1 VFFSNSINQRF
12 LDFARNDKLQ
22 GRRIACLFPPTG
34 AGCPTAPSR
43 SSSDM
48 KIVMLPAVCL
58 WLVFAVSGFAQQ
70 TPQSLADAE
79 LPSLLAIYKDIHSHP
94 ELSGYEER
102 TAALVAKELRAAGC
116 QVTEHVGKYENSKLK
131 AYGVVGVMK
140 NGDGPTVLV
149 RTDTDAL
156 PVEEETG
163 LPYASKVVVKN
174 DDGRDVHVMHACG
187 HDTHIA
193 AFIGTARALGKLKDQ
208 WHGTIVF
215 VAQPAEEIGTGAR
228 ALLNDRLYDRF
239 GKPNFALGFHDKADV
254 EAGHIAV
261 TEGYTS
267 ANVDSVDVTVRGVG
281 GHGGYP
287 HKTKDPIVLAA
298 EIINAW
304 QTIVSRENNPLDPIV
319 VTVGSI
325 HGGTKHNI
333 IPDEVKMQ
341 LTVRTYKSNVRERV
355 LADIDRIAKGCAAAA
370 GIPAEL
376 APIVSVPKD
385 LVALAA
391 YNNPELT
398 KRLVAVWKK
407 SLGDEKVEIVD
418 PTMGGDDFSEYS
430 LPDYSIPAVYF
441 HFGAVEPA
449 KIAEYK
455 QGGKELPTL
464 HSSKFAPV
472 PEPTIRTGLI
482 GMVTAVLDLMK

>member
-1 VFFSNSINQRF
+1 
-12 LDFARNDKLQ
+12 
-22 GRRIACLFPPTG
+22 
-34 AGCPTAPSR
+34 
-43 SSSDM
+43 M
-48 KIVMLPAVCL
+48 KIRSLLISLLSMWIAPLIL
-58 WLVFAVSGFAQQ
+58 AQQ

-79 LPSLLAIYKDIHSHP
+79 LPSLLGIYKDIHSHP
-94 ELSGYEER
+94 ELSGHEER

-163 LPYASKVVVKN
+163 LPYASKVVAKN
-174 DDGRDVHVMHACG
+174 DEGRDVHVMHACG

-215 VAQPAEEIGTGAR
+215 VGQPAEEIGTGAR
-228 ALLNDRLYDRF
+228 SLLKDGLYDRF
-239 GKPNFALGFHDKADV
+239 GKPNFALGFHDKADIP
-254 EAGHIAV
+254 AGHIGV

-267 ANVDSVDVTVRGVG
+267 ANVDFVDVTVRGIG
-281 GHGGYP
+281 GHGAYP
-287 HKTKDPIVLAA
+287 HKVKDPIVLAA
-298 EIINAW
+298 EIINTW
-304 QTIVSRENNPLDPIV
+304 QTIVSRENNPLDPV
-319 VTVGSI
+319 VLTVGSI
-325 HGGTKHNI
+325 HGGTKHNV

-341 LTVRTYKSNVRERV
+341 LTVRTYKSQVRERV

-370 GIPAEL
+370 GMPSEL
-376 APIVSVPKD
+376 APIVSVSKD
-385 LVALAA
+385 PNTIAA

-398 KRLVAVWKK
+398 KRLVAIWKK
-407 SLGDEKVEIVD
+407 SLGDENVEIVD

-430 LPDYSIPAVYF
+430 LPDHSIPAVYF

-472 PEPTIRTGLI
+472 PEPTIRTGVI